1 VARVAF
7 WATVL
12 FAAATFW
19 FVPRPPM
26 ADLPQHAGQI
36 ALLHELLDGG
46 SKWQPLV
53 YVNWFTPYLAG
64 YVPALLLSSFMPV
77 LAALK
82 LLLTA
87 AYLGFVWA
95 CVALRRALD
104 GDERLDWL
112 FVPSFFGIVYAA
124 GLYTFLLAAPLGV
137 LFILLALRYAR
148 TPTLALGALL
158 LAADLV
164 LFFAHGLV
172 FLFANLIGGLF
183 LLLRARGFARL
194 VAAAVPYLGVGVL
207 VLAYTLLR
215 LRLEPAAPGDPWNFY
230 GGWDRLRLSL
240 PYLWAG
246 WSTEDP
252 HNWLFALLF
261 AGQLVAPRL
270 LRSPLNAREA
280 LVPFLVTAL
289 VWIAVP
295 LRAQGTGAL
304 YLRFSLFLLPF
315 FALMFRAP
323 AAGRRLAP
331 RLLLPLICW
340 VVLAVHVDRLRAF
353 AHESAP
359 FEEVLASAAS
369 DDRALGIVFDA
380 GSAATGSE
388 LAYMHWP
395 AWYQAERGGFVDFN
409 FARFLPQIVRYRPDQ
424 MPARFSQED
433 WAQNPAAGFDW
444 ERDGASVYRYFFVRH
459 KGPLPGAFF
468 PDGRC
473 QPVLVRTSGDWSL
486 YENVGCWTPA
496 P

>member
-1 VARVAF
+1 VVRVAF

-36 ALLHELLDGG
+36 ALLHELLRGG

-53 YVNWFTPYLAG
+53 TINWFTPYFAG
-64 YVPALLLSSFMPV
+64 YGPALLLSFFMPV
-77 LAALK
+77 LTALK
-82 LLLTA
+82 LLLA
-87 AYLGFVWA
+87 LAYLGFVWA

-137 LFILLALRYAR
+137 LFVLLALRYAR
-148 TPTLALGALL
+148 MPTMALGALL
-158 LAADLV
+158 LAADLL

-183 LLLRARGFARL
+183 LLLRARSFARL
-194 VAAAVPYLGVGVL
+194 IVTMVPYLGVGVL

-215 LRLEPAAPGDPWNFY
+215 LRLEPATPGDPWTFY
-230 GGWDRLRLSL
+230 GGWDGLRLSL

-252 HNWLFALLF
+252 HDWLFALLF

-270 LRSPLNAREA
+270 LGSSLNSREA
-280 LVPFLVTAL
+280 FVPFLVTLL
-289 VWIAVP
+289 VWVAVP

-323 AAGRRLAP
+323 VASGSLVP

-340 VVLAVHVDRLRAF
+340 IFLAVHVDRLRAF
-353 AHESAP
+353 ATESEP
-359 FEEVLASAAS
+359 FEEVLS
-369 DDRALGIVFDA
+369 
-380 GSAATGSE
+380 
-388 LAYMHWP
+388 
-395 AWYQAERGGFVDFN
+395 
-409 FARFLPQIVRYRPDQ
+409 
-424 MPARFSQED
+424 
-433 WAQNPAAGFDW
+433 
-444 ERDGASVYRYFFVRH
+444 
-459 KGPLPGAFF
+459 
-468 PDGRC
+468 
-473 QPVLVRTSGDWSL
+473 
-486 YENVGCWTPA
+486 
-496 P
+496 

>member
-1 VARVAF
+1 MRVAF

-19 FVPRPPM
+19 FVARPPM

-36 ALLHELLDGG
+36 ALLHDLLRGG

-53 YVNWFTPYLAG
+53 TVNWFTPYFAG
-64 YVPALLLSSFMPV
+64 YGPALLLSFVMPV

-82 LLLTA
+82 LLLA
-87 AYLGFVWA
+87 LAYFGFVWA
-95 CVALRRALD
+95 CVALRRALE

-137 LFILLALRYAR
+137 LFVLLALRYAR
-148 TPTLALGALL
+148 SPTAALGVLL
-158 LAADLV
+158 LLADLV

-172 FLFANLIGGLF
+172 FLFANAIGGLF
-183 LLLRARGFARL
+183 LLLRARGLGRL
-194 VAAAVPYLGVGVL
+194 LVTALPYLGVGML
-207 VLAYTLLR
+207 CLAYTLAR
-215 LRLEPAAPGDPWNFY
+215 LRLEPAVAGDPWSFY
-230 GGWDRLRLSL
+230 GGWNALRFSL

-252 HNWLFALLF
+252 HNGMFAVLFAL
-261 AGQLVAPRL
+261 QLGAPLL
-270 LRSPLNAREA
+270 LRDRLGRGEA

-304 YLRFSLFLLPF
+304 YLRFVLFVLPF
-315 FALMFRAP
+315 YALAFRP
-323 AAGRRLAP
+323 QPQSSGWRGLV
-331 RLLLPLICW
+331 LPLLCW
-340 VVLAVHVDRLRAF
+340 LLLAVHVERLLAF
-353 AHESAP
+353 AKESAP
-359 FEEVLASAAS
+359 FEEVLAAAAPS
-369 DDRALGIVFDA
+369 DRALAVVFDA
-380 GSAATGSE
+380 TSATGSE

-424 MPARFSQED
+424 TPARFGQED
-433 WAQNPAAGFDW
+433 WAQNPAGGFDW
-444 ERDGASVYRYFFVRH
+444 ERDGAAAYRYFFVRH
-459 KGPLPGAFF
+459 RGPLPESFF
-468 PDGRC
+468 PSGPCR
-473 QPVLVRTSGDWSL
+473 PVPVMASGDWSL
-486 YENVGCWTPA
+486 FENARCWTPL